1 MPEKKKYANESALS
15 SAIIADLNKMDGVFC
30 QKLHGSAFGSAGLDI
45 FGHINGKLFWLE
57 VKQPKKQP
65 TPRQYAIMQKWIR
78 SGAIATWTDS
88 LDCARKFV
96 NKVLRDGN
104 AGDEETQLKGYL

>member
-1 MPEKKKYANESALS
+1 MVEKRKYANESALS
-15 SAIIADLNKMDGVFC
+15 SAIILDFNKIPGVLC
-30 QKLHGSAFGSAGLDI
+30 QKLHGAAFGSAGLDI

-57 VKQPKKQP
+57 VKQPKKEP
-65 TPRQYAIMQKWIR
+65 TPRQYAIMKKWIR

-88 LDCARKFV
+88 LDCAREFV
-96 NKVLRDGN
+96 NKVLRDGE